1 MNNYPQPLITPV
13 LLYGGCCCVIVDC
26 DHSCAGYSSCVGDG
40 GRRAAGGRA
49 VLALPGVRSVRPSV
63 RPFVRSSIHVVPGY
77 SGVPRVTSRGW
88 CCARCAGARWGPPAP
103 SGAKHRAADYAR
115 ACVGAA
121 GRVGGSRRPLDYRP
135 CVLSVQSITNISHA
149 RHHRGSFPP
158 VPLCTLV
165 HEHIEIRQH
174 DVLGHP
180 PGATTVG
187 ALLFRS
193 LQHASGCA
201 YPRRISLIVA

>member
-77 SGVPRVTSRGW
+77 SGVPRVTSVGGVAPAVRAPAESPCPQRSKASGSGLCACVRWCRGSG
-88 CCARCAGARWGPPAP
+88 RRQPPTLGLPAVRP
-103 SGAKHRAADYAR
+103 IRAKHHKYFT
-115 ACVGAA
+115 CPSSS
-121 GRVGGSRRPLDYRP
+121 RVFSTCSTVYP
-135 CVLSVQSITNISHA
+135 SSMSILRYVSMTSS
-149 RHHRGSFPP
+149 G
-158 VPLCTLV
+158 T
-165 HEHIEIRQH
+165 
-174 DVLGHP
+174 HP
-180 PGATTVG
+180 E
-187 ALLFRS
+187 
-193 LQHASGCA
+193 Q
-201 YPRRISLIVA
+201 PR

>member
-1 MNNYPQPLITPV
+1 MW
-13 LLYGGCCCVIVDC
+13 IVTT
-26 DHSCAGYSSCVGDG
+26 AVPGTRRVGDG

-121 GRVGGSRRPLDYRP
+121 GRVGGSRRPWTTGRASYP
-135 CVLSVQSITNISHA
+135 CKASQIFHM
-149 RHHRGSFPP
+149 P
-158 VPLCTLV
+158 VIIAGLFHLFHCVPLV

-201 YPRRISLIVA
+201 YPRRISPSWRDRRA